1 MIEHRSARSAAM
13 KAYNHLSF
21 QGVISRRR
29 GIRRSSDAE
38 RLTSQR
44 VQAAGSHRGRG
55 SVRGVARD
63 DRLWAGL
70 LLTHRRR
77 QVPEQKWQ
85 ALLGP
90 RPQRI
95 PRVRTIRC
103 RPEELDLTDVRRG
116 GQRRTH
122 C

>member
-44 VQAAGSHRGRG
+44 VQAAGSHRGRD

-63 DRLWAGL
+63 DRLWAAATYSPTETSPGAEMAGSARPSSA
-70 LLTHRRR
+70 TS
-77 QVPEQKWQ
+77 PK
-85 ALLGP
+85 GP
-90 RPQRI
+90 NHSP
-95 PRVRTIRC
+95 
-103 RPEELDLTDVRRG
+103 
-116 GQRRTH
+116 
-122 C
+122 